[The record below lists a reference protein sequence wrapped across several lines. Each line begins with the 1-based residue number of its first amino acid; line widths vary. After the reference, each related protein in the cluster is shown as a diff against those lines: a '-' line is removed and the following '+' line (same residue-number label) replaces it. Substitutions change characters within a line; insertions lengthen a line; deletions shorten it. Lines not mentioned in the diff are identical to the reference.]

1 MNRGVPQF
9 LLTRSVASTAC
20 RGAARM
26 SALGDLSD
34 DQQRS
39 VFGHLCNTLE
49 PGIAVNFGSA
59 SRGLRASTQAQQ
71 QQLRADYDV
80 VTALCHKT
88 GMRCCKELREA
99 REVCWADKGLC
110 EADLT
115 TLSSLGSVL
124 PALKALTLS
133 ESAAAPDSV
142 QRLMDGLRAGALP
155 ALWLVA
161 ICDMN
166 MDDSSASALAGAL
179 DRGALPRL
187 TDLNLSNNN
196 IGDAGL
202 VALAP
207 VLRRRPALEAL
218 GLTANPISDEGLAAL
233 VAPPQPAAGLS
244 LPAGGL
250 NKLYLLNLR
259 DTAITDT
266 GCASLA
272 SALNSGGLP
281 AVNRLDL
288 AGIPASFAARAAVR
302 DALATRASEVEL
314 PIHLLNL
321 TCS

>member
-1 MNRGVPQF
+1 
-9 LLTRSVASTAC
+9 
-20 RGAARM
+20 M

-99 REVCWADKGLC
+99 GELCWADKGLC
-110 EADLT
+110 VADLT

-142 QRLMDGLRAGALP
+142 QRLVDGLCAGALP
-155 ALWLVA
+155 ALWHVA
-161 ICDMN
+161 LCDMN

-187 TDLNLSNNN
+187 RDLYLSNNN

-233 VAPPQPAAGLS
+233 VAPPQPAAPAGLS

-302 DALATRASEVEL
+302 DALATTYAKKRASEVEL